1 MANRILREWDYD
13 NDLNYE
19 NVYDSALDYITK
31 YKPGV
36 QSWRE
41 IASAIGYR
49 MNTIGP
55 NDMELLK
62 DAIEDAMME
71 SSRPVDSSNPS
82 VTTNPMSDISMNNNQ
97 NESRIMNKKLI
108 RLTESDLHRIVK
120 ESVER
125 ITEAMNT
132 EPGQFQGGRLA
143 YRKGEER
150 PVHGQN
156 IGKLRKSKD
165 AQIFNYAEKAGK
177 KAGLKDYGRNF
188 RSGYDYESDIDDFKN
203 AGDDRTKKMAV
214 IVRKLMRNGDFR
226 YKLSRM
232 LNDTGKTLDSLSD
245 EELLDIITRLPLEG
259 RFGK

>member
-62 DAIEDAMME
+62 DAIEDAMMK
-71 SSRPVDSSNPS
+71 SSRPVGPGDPS
-82 VTTNPMSDISMNNNQ
+82 ITANPMSDISMNNNQ
-97 NESRIMNKKLI
+97 NENRTMANNII
-108 RLTESDLHRIVK
+108 RLTEGDLHRIVK

-125 ITEAMNT
+125 ILRESGRIPADTQIGRHKFKGLKYDKNGNPIYTHPSKLDDPE
-132 EPGQFQGGRLA
+132 GGTLSDDDLKA
-143 YRKGEER
+143 HGWKFSSKHGL
-150 PVHGQN
+150 HGQ
-156 IGKLRKSKD
+156 IQD
-165 AQIFNYAEKAGK
+165 P
-177 KAGLKDYGRNF
+177 
-188 RSGYDYESDIDDFKN
+188 
-203 AGDDRTKKMAV
+203 
-214 IVRKLMRNGDFR
+214 
-226 YKLSRM
+226 
-232 LNDTGKTLDSLSD
+232 
-245 EELLDIITRLPLEG
+245 TRLP
-259 RFGK
+259 K

>member
-71 SSRPVDSSNPS
+71 SSRPVDPGDPS
-82 VTTNPMSDISMNNNQ
+82 ITANPMS
-97 NESRIMNKKLI
+97 NESRIVNNKLI
-108 RLTESDLHRIVK
+108 RLTEGDLRRIVK
-120 ESVER
+120 ESVNR
-125 ITEAMNT
+125 ILDEGWGSYVDYYYPDNEKETKENNYFNPEKEKR
-132 EPGQFQGGRLA
+132 EPS
-143 YRKGEER
+143 
-150 PVHGQN
+150 
-156 IGKLRKSKD
+156 KSSRVRRRE
-165 AQIFNYAEKAGK
+165 YM
-177 KAGLKDYGRNF
+177 
-188 RSGYDYESDIDDFKN
+188 KN
-203 AGDDRTKKMAV
+203 KQKMEQ
-214 IVRKLMRNGDFR
+214 
-226 YKLSRM
+226 S
-232 LNDTGKTLDSLSD
+232 
-245 EELLDIITRLPLEG
+245 
-259 RFGK
+259 